1 MSETLGK
8 IETALRALAA
18 ARGIDPGPGPA
29 LLVEAKLVA
38 GRYLANRRADLPQA
52 QADAASTRAGLWQP
66 SHFNKEIADVLD
78 RIRAGIGELA
88 AQEAEIFDQLNIDT
102 ETLAAVKHCDSLA
115 VDRQLAQ
122 LMEADAAM
130 DAPHRRTVAVIIVF
144 EAAFCGALAVL
155 QKHDAAR
162 SMPVRLN
169 GEMWFA
175 YYRAVAEAVGLKA
188 MNAARDYQT
197 MRRVRDILQETG

>member
-1 MSETLGK
+1 MSETVGK

-29 LLVEAKLVA
+29 LRVEAKLVA
-38 GRYLANRRADLPQA
+38 GRYLANRRTDLPQA
-52 QADAASTRAGLWQP
+52 DAAAARAGLWQP
-66 SHFNKEIADVLD
+66 SHFNKEISDVLD

-88 AQEAEIFDQLNIDT
+88 AQEAEIFDQLNINT
-102 ETLAAVKHCDSLA
+102 ETLAAVKHCDSLK

-122 LMEADAAM
+122 LMAADAAM
-130 DAPHRRTVAVIIVF
+130 AAPHRRTVAVIILF
-144 EAAFCGALAVL
+144 EAAFCGALAVF
-155 QKHDAAR
+155 QKHNAAL

-169 GEMWFA
+169 GEPWFA